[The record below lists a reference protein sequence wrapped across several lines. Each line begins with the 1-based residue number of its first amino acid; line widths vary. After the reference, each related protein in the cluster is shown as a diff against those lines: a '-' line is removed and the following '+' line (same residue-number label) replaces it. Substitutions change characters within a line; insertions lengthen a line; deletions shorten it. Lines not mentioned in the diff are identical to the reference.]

1 MGRGSVPYRQNMGQ
15 GLRARKG
22 EGMSENRIDNPRQ
35 GPQCNALI
43 KHAPDISML
52 GKPCGGITWERFDET
67 GHYWQCEECGSCVA
81 GDAQNEN
88 YNAYERDSDGG
99 LLYVGGVVDG
109 RWDED
114 APERVPLCEGDA
126 PAEID
131 FPDGPEGN
139 HVEYYHC
146 HR

>member
-1 MGRGSVPYRQNMGQ
+1 MKLTVKMRES
-15 GLRARKG
+15 K
-22 EGMSENRIDNPRQ
+22 
-35 GPQCNALI
+35 
-43 KHAPDISML
+43 
-52 GKPCGGITWERFDET
+52 
-67 GHYWQCEECGSCVA
+67 
-81 GDAQNEN
+81 N

>member
-22 EGMSENRIDNPRQ
+22 EGMSENRIDNPR
-35 GPQCNALI
+35 
-43 KHAPDISML
+43 H
-52 GKPCGGITWERFDET
+52 
-67 GHYWQCEECGSCVA
+67 VA
-81 GDAQNEN
+81 GDARDEN

-139 HVEYYHC
+139 HKWQRLILHIHRRLMVEYYHC

>member
-22 EGMSENRIDNPRQ
+22 EGMSENRIDNPR
-35 GPQCNALI
+35 
-43 KHAPDISML
+43 H
-52 GKPCGGITWERFDET
+52 
-67 GHYWQCEECGSCVA
+67 VA
-81 GDAQNEN
+81 GDARDEN

>member
-22 EGMSENRIDNPRQ
+22 EGMSENRIDNPR
-35 GPQCNALI
+35 
-43 KHAPDISML
+43 H
-52 GKPCGGITWERFDET
+52 
-67 GHYWQCEECGSCVA
+67 VA
-81 GDAQNEN
+81 GDARDEN

-146 HR
+146 VALTCMGTHRCLASDDRTRPRWQFSSQPGCLRPDRQLRDLPER

>member
-1 MGRGSVPYRQNMGQ
+1 
-15 GLRARKG
+15 
-22 EGMSENRIDNPRQ
+22 MSENRIDNPR
-35 GPQCNALI
+35 
-43 KHAPDISML
+43 H
-52 GKPCGGITWERFDET
+52 
-67 GHYWQCEECGSCVA
+67 VA
-81 GDAQNEN
+81 GDARDEN

-146 HR
+146 HRATSTCRSTTTPRNVPPAGQPARP